1 MAQATGGSGGQSA
14 YNNQVATLISSATD
28 AVDPFVEVTYTSSS
42 QGGNT
47 QVTTNTV
54 ISGANTKTLTIKSNR
69 VGIQTVSCR
78 LTHPTS
84 GNSPLTTSAANFETI
99 SAVNLSQSIISSE
112 ICLDTFWDG
121 TDTFY
126 KNPNKNLFLG
136 PLQLVS
142 TAGILNNPI
151 DGFVAIPELAF
162 VVYSTEE
169 NIPVK
174 ITLSASAGQSFNGN
188 VGGEGGR
195 TIFTYTLQKNVEY
208 VFKLGAT
215 VEPTSSIGR
224 GGAGA
229 YFYEKGRLLVA
240 CGGGGASGNFGGN
253 GGAGGGAG
261 IVGANGT
268 GTGGGRG
275 GIRVNAGQLTA
286 AGLLSSG
293 INGGKIE
300 SCTSGLYWK
309 NRGISPCSDV
319 GQQKF
324 RTTDGSIVTP
334 SATLQ
339 RGYKSAPITNYGF
352 RHNGGNSATA
362 VNGTFVGGGGAG
374 AYGGSATTS
383 ASAGGG
389 GASGYTNGS
398 VNILSSTQGGSAS
411 NLATATIELI

>member
-1 MAQATGGSGGQSA
+1 MTQATGGNGGQSA
-14 YNNQVATLISSATD
+14 YNNQVVTLISSSTD
-28 AVDPFVEVTYTSSS
+28 GVNPSIEVTYTSSS
-42 QGGNT
+42 QGGGT
-47 QVTTNTV
+47 QVTTRTE
-54 ISGANTKTLTIKSNR
+54 ISGANSPTLTIKSNR
-69 VGIQTVSCR
+69 VGTQTVNCR

-84 GNSPLTTSAANFETI
+84 ADSPLTTSSATFEAI
-99 SAVNLSQSIISSE
+99 SAVNLSRSIISSE
-112 ICLDTFWDG
+112 VCLDTSG
-121 TDTFY
+121 NFY
-126 KNPNKNLFLG
+126 KNPDKNLFLG

-142 TAGILNNPI
+142 TLGLLNNPVP
-151 DGFVAIPELAF
+151 GFDAVPELAF

-169 NIPVK
+169 NIPVR

-188 VGGEGGR
+188 PGGQGGR
-195 TIFTYTLQKNVEY
+195 CIFTYTLQRNVEY
-208 VFKLGAT
+208 VFKLGCT

-240 CGGGGASGNFGGN
+240 CGGGGASGWSGGT

-261 IVGANGT
+261 IAGANGS

-275 GIRVNAGQLTA
+275 GIKINAGQLTS
-286 AGLLSSG
+286 AGLFPSG
-293 INGGKIE
+293 TTGGKIE

-309 NRGISPCSDV
+309 NQGISPCSDV

-324 RTTDGSIVTP
+324 RTIDGSIVTN

-352 RHNGGNSATA
+352 RHNGGNSATSI
-362 VNGTFVGGGGAG
+362 NGVFIGGGGAG
-374 AYGGSATTS
+374 AYGGNAATN
-383 ASAGGG
+383 ASSGGG

-398 VNILSSTQGGSAS
+398 VNILSSTQGGNPS
-411 NLATATIELI
+411 NLATATIEVLT

>member
-28 AVDPFVEVTYTSSS
+28 AVDPFIEVSYTSTS
-42 QGGNT
+42 QSGNV

-54 ISGANTKTLTIKSNR
+54 ISGANTPTLTVKSNR
-69 VGIQTVSCR
+69 VGIQTVSCT
-78 LTHPTS
+78 LTHPVS
-84 GNSPLTTSAANFETI
+84 PNSPLTTSTANFEAI
-99 SAVNLSQSIISSE
+99 SAVNLSRSIISCE
-112 ICLDTFWDG
+112 TCLDT
-121 TDTFY
+121 
-126 KNPNKNLFLG
+126 NPNNFYALPNQNLFLG
-136 PLQLVS
+136 PLQLSS
-142 TAGILNNPI
+142 TLGLLNNPI
-151 DGFVAIPELAF
+151 SGIDIVPELAF
-162 VVYSTEE
+162 VVYSPEE
-169 NIPVK
+169 NISVK
-174 ITLSASAGQSFNGN
+174 ITLSASAGQGFNGN
-188 VGGEGGR
+188 TGGEGGR
-195 TIFTYTLQKNVEY
+195 CIFTHTLQKNVEY
-208 VFKLGAT
+208 VFKLGST